1 MRLTATGSGQL
12 EVGMRLTMQQRQAVV
27 AKVAARYQR
36 SSKKQKGVIL
46 AELVQLTEYSRVYAR
61 RILRQHGQRTK
72 SPPQAP
78 PGRSA
83 RRRAPYYD
91 EQVQIALLKIWRI
104 MDYICGKR
112 LRAALPELVTVLERH
127 NELCCDRATREKL
140 LRVSAATIDR
150 LLRVERRKHQLRS
163 KARTKPGTLLKHQ
176 IPIRTFAEWD
186 EQQPGFA
193 EIDLVGHD
201 GGMAAGEYCQT
212 LDLVDVA
219 TTWTETRAVRNKA
232 QVRVFA
238 ALQKV
243 RKDLPFALLGLDSD
257 NGSEFINDELLR
269 YCRNEKIT
277 FTRSRPYRKN
287 DNCYVEQKNY
297 SIVRRA
303 VGYARYDTDEQCE
316 LLNELYS
323 YLRLYTNFF
332 LPTMKLK
339 SKERNGSRVKKYYD
353 QPLTPYQRVLEAKL
367 VSKAAKDR
375 LRAKYVTLNPAALK
389 RKIERLQQ
397 RLAKTKSQTN
407 WRECA
412 RMVAVTTAQRTNPF

>member
-1 MRLTATGSGQL
+1 
-12 EVGMRLTMQQRQAVV
+12 MQQRQAVV
-27 AKVAARYQR
+27 AKVAGRYQR
-36 SSKKQKGVIL
+36 SSKKQKGLIL

-61 RILRQHGQRTK
+61 RILRQYGKRPK
-72 SPPQAP
+72 PCERQARP
-78 PGRSA
+78 VRSA
-83 RRRAPYYD
+83 RHRPPYYD
-91 EQVQIALLKIWRI
+91 EPVQVALLQIWRI

-112 LRAALPELVTVLERH
+112 LQAALPELVTVLERH
-127 NELCCDRATREKL
+127 NELRCDRLTREKL

-150 LLRVERRKHQLRS
+150 LLRSERQKQQLRS

-186 EQQPGFA
+186 EQQPGFG

-201 GGMAAGEYCQT
+201 GGAAAGEYCQT

-232 QVRVFA
+232 QARVFA

-269 YCRNEKIT
+269 YCRQEKIT

-339 SKERNGSRVKKYYD
+339 SKERNGSQVKKYYD
-353 QPLTPYQRVLEAKL
+353 QPLTPYQRVLQAKL

-389 RKIERLQQ
+389 RKMERLQQ

-412 RMVAVTTAQRTNPF
+412 RMVAVTTAQRSNPF